1 MRYFIS
7 ASFIASTAFLIGS
20 LTPTLPTLAVDVPA
34 AETQLARREGEIR
47 ITRDAENTYTAEI
60 LLDASAE
67 EVWNVIA
74 DYNNFSN
81 FLPNIVSSNVLES
94 EGNRSVVEQISER
107 RVLFINVRS
116 RIRTENLETQNQ
128 RIDFRLV
135 EGDLAKLEGSWIL
148 ETVAD
153 SNHLRLKQTVN
164 VSPEDG
170 TPETIFYDIFEQSL
184 ADTLEAIREE
194 VLRRR
199 G

>member
-1 MRYFIS
+1 ML
-7 ASFIASTAFLIGS
+7 TA
-20 LTPTLPTLAVDVPA
+20 TAPTIAVDVPA
-34 AETQLARREGEIR
+34 TEIQLSRRDGEVR
-47 ITRDAENTYTAEI
+47 ITRDADNTYTAEI
-60 LLDASAE
+60 LLDASVE

-74 DYNNFSN
+74 DYDNFSD
-81 FLPNIVSSNVLES
+81 FLPNIVSSDVLEV
-94 EGNRSVVEQISER
+94 EGNRHVVEQVSER
-107 RVLFINVRS
+107 RIFFLNVRS
-116 RIRTENLETQNQ
+116 RIRTENLETKNQ

-135 EGDLAKLEGSWIL
+135 EGDLARLEGSWIL
-148 ETVAD
+148 ESVAE

-170 TPETIFYDIFEQSL
+170 TPETLFYDIFEQSL

>member
-1 MRYFIS
+1 MRYFGS
-7 ASFIASTAFLIGS
+7 ASFLVSTAFLFGV
-20 LTPTLPTLAVDVPA
+20 LTATAPTIAVDVPA
-34 AETQLARREGEIR
+34 TEIQLSRRDSEVR
-47 ITRDAENTYTAEI
+47 ITRDADNTYTAEI
-60 LLDASAE
+60 LLDASVD

-74 DYNNFSN
+74 DYDNFSD
-81 FLPNIVSSNVLES
+81 FLPNIVSSDVLEV
-94 EGNRSVVEQISER
+94 EGNRHVVEQVSER
-107 RVLFINVRS
+107 RIFFLNVRS
-116 RIRTENLETQNQ
+116 RIRTENLETKNQ

-135 EGDLAKLEGSWIL
+135 EGDLARLEGSWIL
-148 ETVAD
+148 ESVAE

-170 TPETIFYDIFEQSL
+170 TPETLFYDIFEQSL

>member
-1 MRYFIS
+1 MRYFGS
-7 ASFIASTAFLIGS
+7 ASFLVSTAFLFGV
-20 LTPTLPTLAVDVPA
+20 LTATAPTIAVDVPA
-34 AETQLARREGEIR
+34 TEIQLSRRDGEVR
-47 ITRDAENTYTAEI
+47 ITRDADNTYTAEI
-60 LLDASAE
+60 LLDASVE

-74 DYNNFSN
+74 DYDNFSD
-81 FLPNIVSSNVLES
+81 FLPNIVSSDVLEV
-94 EGNRSVVEQISER
+94 EGNRHVVEQVSER
-107 RVLFINVRS
+107 RIFFLNVRS
-116 RIRTENLETQNQ
+116 RIRTENLETKNQ

-135 EGDLAKLEGSWIL
+135 EGDLARLEGSWIL
-148 ETVAD
+148 ESVAE

-170 TPETIFYDIFEQSL
+170 TPETLFYDIFEQSL